1 MTTQYVNEA
10 EECDTVAL
18 ISDGRLIALARPD
31 DLRREAMGG
40 DAVEIELGNEFDS
53 ASLSALPVVRSVERR
68 GTNGL
73 RVTVD
78 DASTALPEV
87 VEAITQRGGDVTS
100 ASETRQSFDEVFA
113 ILVQRDRMA
122 RDHLAEEEA

>member
-40 DAVEIELGNEFDS
+40 DVVEIETS
-53 ASLSALPVVRSVERR
+53 ATTSTAQASRRCRSSGASSGAER
-68 GTNGL
+68 NGL
-73 RVTVD
+73 RVMVD
-78 DASTALPEV
+78 DASTAMPGGR
-87 VEAITQRGGDVTS
+87 RG
-100 ASETRQSFDEVFA
+100 
-113 ILVQRDRMA
+113 
-122 RDHLAEEEA
+122 DHRSVAVR

>member
-1 MTTQYVNEA
+1 MVTTQYVNEA
-10 EECDTVAL
+10 EACDTVAL

-40 DAVEIELGNEFDS
+40 DAVEIELGIEFNS
-53 ASLSALPVVRSVERR
+53 ASLSALPIVRSVEFR

-78 DASTALPEV
+78 DASTALPGR
-87 VEAITQRGGDVTS
+87 RGDHPEWRRRDVG
-100 ASETRQSFDEVFA
+100 
-113 ILVQRDRMA
+113 L
-122 RDHLAEEEA
+122 